1 MWKKGRM
8 SDLAISDGAYKIRQ
22 PMAGQQRVFR
32 KEFSVDLWIT
42 VNCSVKH
49 VFPNVDLLIF

>member
-1 MWKKGRM
+1 M